1 MTAPSAPLFALLHIN
16 CYCVFWSLSL
26 EDLWKKA
33 SEWFG
38 RFIAKWAI
46 DSDANFP
53 AQLRHNARASPPPW
67 RKLFFFCNSSRFG
80 HWKFTEKKVKLEVWS
95 VRRAHAKKKE
105 FQTLSAWH
113 ISMINGHSMSC
124 FFLLLFFQH
133 LNCETCT
140 FTLICSL
147 SAPLVTVYYKYEN
160 RGDRE
165 RNREISSETGLT
177 DSFWYS
183 VCSLATSR
191 RQRSQTSARLRG
203 A

>member
-1 MTAPSAPLFALLHIN
+1 MIIELRRL
-16 CYCVFWSLSL
+16 VK
-26 EDLWKKA
+26 KKA

-38 RFIAKWAI
+38 RFIAKWAT
-46 DSDANFP
+46 DSEANFP
-53 AQLRHNARASPPPW
+53 HTAPTQCARLSAALTQALFSAIHLVSVIEKSLR
-67 RKLFFFCNSSRFG
+67 KI
-80 HWKFTEKKVKLEVWS
+80 KLEVWS

-124 FFLLLFFQH
+124 FFFHSSNISIAKLV
-133 LNCETCT
+133 
-140 FTLICSL
+140 L
-147 SAPLVTVYYKYEN
+147 SRWYVASPRAAVTVYCKYEN

>member
-1 MTAPSAPLFALLHIN
+1 MKLTFRHIAPDTMRAPLRRLDASSFFSAIHLVSVIEK
-16 CYCVFWSLSL
+16 SL
-26 EDLWKKA
+26 
-33 SEWFG
+33 
-38 RFIAKWAI
+38 
-46 DSDANFP
+46 
-53 AQLRHNARASPPPW
+53 
-67 RKLFFFCNSSRFG
+67 RKI
-80 HWKFTEKKVKLEVWS
+80 KLEVWS

-124 FFLLLFFQH
+124 FFLLFFQH

-183 VCSLATSR
+183 VYSLATSH